1 MLILIT
7 GGSKCGKSSLAESF
21 FDKFRGKKFYIA
33 TMIPYGDEA
42 HQAIERHRKIRSGK
56 GFDTIE
62 KYTDINDIDIPE
74 NSGVLVECMGNLCAN
89 EMFSDE
95 NKIFSSC
102 EKIISGIK
110 KLSEKC
116 SLLVIVS
123 NNVGND
129 GMNYDCGTAEYIKN
143 LGIINS
149 KIAEFSDIVIECV
162 YGIPVFLKGEKIC
175 LNL

>member
-21 FDKFRGKKFYIA
+21 FDKFSGEKFYIA

-42 HQAIERHRKIRSGK
+42 HQAIERHRKIRIGK
-56 GFDTIE
+56 GFTTIE
-62 KYTDINDIDIPE
+62 KYTDIDNIDISE
-74 NSGVLVECMGNLCAN
+74 NSGVLIECMGNLCAN
-89 EMFSDE
+89 EMFSGGYE
-95 NKIFSSC
+95 ILNPC
-102 EKIISGIK
+102 EKIISEIK
-110 KLSEKC
+110 NLSEKC

-129 GMNYDCGTAEYIKN
+129 GINYDYGTAEYIKN

-149 KIAEFSDIVIECV
+149 AISEFSDIVIECV
-162 YGIPVFLKGEKIC
+162 YGIPIFLKGEKIC
-175 LNL
+175 LNH